1 MSCDNELSFGVY
13 LPSVQGGDPRKLA
26 LPSEIKVLFHELSPR
41 ESKLSNVFPV
51 REKEIA
57 VIETYNMPSGY
68 HIYTNRVI
76 WSSPIPITGPMC
88 GTDNACKQMR
98 QEGEVLF
105 RERMTLGYAGLEN
118 WSLYRP
124 STGCTKNPRLQLI
137 IAVPGV
143 YELELE
149 DESMLGDL
157 LVTYTIFNKELT
169 SPLPFDY
176 YAGMGYPCPE
186 GQA

>member
-13 LPSVQGGDPRKLA
+13 LPNTHGGDQRKLA
-26 LPSEIKVLFHELSPR
+26 LPSGMRVLFNEYSPR
-41 ESKLSNVFPV
+41 ESKLSIPFLV
-51 REKEIA
+51 RDKDIA
-57 VIETYNMPSGY
+57 LIETYNMPSDY
-68 HIYTNRVI
+68 YIYVNRVV

-88 GTDNACKQMR
+88 GTDNACKQMN

-118 WSLYRP
+118 WSLLKP
-124 STGCTKNPRLQLI
+124 STNCAKNPRLQLMI
-137 IAVPGV
+137 GVPGV
-143 YELELE
+143 YELELQ

-157 LVTYTIFNKELT
+157 LVTYTILSKELT

-176 YAGMGYPCPE
+176 YAGMGYPYPE
-186 GQA
+186 GQV